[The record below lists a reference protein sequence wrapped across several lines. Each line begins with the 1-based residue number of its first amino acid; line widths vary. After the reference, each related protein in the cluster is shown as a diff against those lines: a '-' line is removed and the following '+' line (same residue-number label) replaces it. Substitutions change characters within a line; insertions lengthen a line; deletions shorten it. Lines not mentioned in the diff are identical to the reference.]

1 MPSKDYFKWLYG
13 SQSGTPVPYRPS
25 GQAWDGQVS
34 DEYSMGGRPIVSEQL
49 TETYRLPPGY
59 QSPYANSGYSPSGE
73 VAKQKEKGNGRMG
86 NKTQFGIAAGAS
98 ALGGLY
104 SWIAANERLKEL
116 KKRGADL
123 TPPPA
128 MREALSGLRM
138 AAQTSRL
145 PDQTYQEGQIAKN
158 QTAFN
163 RNVARTANS
172 SSQALIAMGGA
183 QQVAEQARARMAAE
197 GLNNRQINERL
208 YRQGLMT
215 KAQYEA
221 AQKQLYENSLAA
233 LYNAK
238 QQAIGNSLTGV
249 SQAALLA
256 L

>member
-59 QSPYANSGYSPSGE
+59 QSPYANSGYSPS
-73 VAKQKEKGNGRMG
+73 
-86 NKTQFGIAAGAS
+86 NKTQFGIAAGTS

-116 KKRGADL
+116 EKRGADL

-238 QQAIGNSLTGV
+238 QQAIGNTLTGV